1 MKTNEARRIA
11 TTNAERA
18 HLAAELR
25 WRFRPDAPDL
35 LERWTVA
42 PFNQRGDKRIAFG
55 VITGGFRGLPFTMF
69 DFHRRPVVTVV
80 HTRWSGKKVTE
91 VDTITIDSVWVIALP
106 CAMPGFSIVND
117 VESTFDTDAYPEPA
131 TRDRGFNRRHKLV
144 DTDQSVAVQ
153 VLTPRIMT
161 AMRRLKLHTWAL
173 AGNELVFA
181 SHPTFGRTK
190 PDGIV
195 DTLGKLATLVSLLPM
210 HLGWRQHPPRQPLSR
225 RSAG

>member
-1 MKTNEARRIA
+1 MKTNQARRIA

-55 VITGGFRGLPFTMF
+55 VITGGFQGLPFTMF
-69 DFHRRPVVTVV
+69 DFHRRPVVTAV

-91 VDTITIDSVWVIALP
+91 VDTITIDSVWVITLP
-106 CAMPGFSIVND
+106 SAMPRFSIVND
-117 VESTFDTDAYPEPA
+117 AFDTDTYPEPA
-131 TRDRGFNRRHKLV
+131 THDHTFNRRHKLV
-144 DTDQSVAVQ
+144 DTDQSLGVQ
-153 VLTPRIMT
+153 VLTPQIMT
-161 AMRRLKLHTWAL
+161 TMRRLKLHTWAL
-173 AGNELVFA
+173 VGNELIFA

-210 HLGWRQHPPRQPLSR
+210 HLGWRQHTPSR
-225 RSAG
+225 RPTG